1 MIKFRQFKETDR
13 DYLTRSVLFSY
24 LGNSSEVKRI
34 NKDSFMI
41 GENKVINAL
50 INKCEVMVCCD
61 DQDDDLIFGFVI
73 YENVKDWDI
82 CHYVYL
88 RKDFREKGIVQLLIK
103 QIQKTEQLSLS
114 HLTDQIKPA
123 RLKKYWQKVI
133 YDPYAVLGALK

>member
-13 DYLTRSVLFSY
+13 DYVTRSVLFSY

-73 YENVKDWDI
+73 YENV
-82 CHYVYL
+82 
-88 RKDFREKGIVQLLIK
+88 
-103 QIQKTEQLSLS
+103 
-114 HLTDQIKPA
+114 
-123 RLKKYWQKVI
+123 
-133 YDPYAVLGALK
+133 